1 MFEWSEAKR
10 LQIIRDRD
18 LDFRDAVQVFD
29 GRPII
34 HMASFR
40 NEEDR
45 HVSIALIEGKFY
57 AVVWTWQGETGGLS
71 RSEGRGMQRKDD
83 TVRYTA
89 EERAAQQARREPV
102 ELGEGS
108 SADQ

>member
-40 NEEDR
+40 NDEER
-45 HVSIALIEGKFY
+45 YVSIAMIEGKHY
-57 AVVWTWQGETGGLS
+57 AVVWTWRGENRRIIS
-71 RSEGRGMQRKDD
+71 FRRARD
-83 TVRYTA
+83 A
-89 EERAAQQARREPV
+89 EERRYRALHR
-102 ELGEGS
+102 
-108 SADQ
+108 

>member
-34 HMASFR
+34 HITPFR

-45 HVSIALIEGKFY
+45 YASIALIEGKFY
-57 AVVWTWQGETGGLS
+57 AVVWTWRGES
-71 RSEGRGMQRKDD
+71 RRIISFRRARDAEEGR
-83 TVRYTA
+83 Y
-89 EERAAQQARREPV
+89 RA
-102 ELGEGS
+102 LHG
-108 SADQ
+108 

>member
-29 GRPII
+29 GRPIV

-40 NEEDR
+40 NDEDR
-45 HVSIALIEGKFY
+45 FVSIAMIEGKFY
-57 AVVWTWQGETGGLS
+57 AVVWTWRDERRRIIS
-71 RSEGRGMQRKDD
+71 FRRARD
-83 TVRYTA
+83 A
-89 EERAAQQARREPV
+89 EERRYRA
-102 ELGEGS
+102 LHG
-108 SADQ
+108 

>member
-18 LDFRDAVQVFD
+18 LDFRDTVQVFD

-40 NEEDR
+40 NDEDR
-45 HVSIALIEGKFY
+45 YVSIAMIESKFY
-57 AVVWTWQGETGGLS
+57 TVVWTWRGDS
-71 RSEGRGMQRKDD
+71 RRIISFRRARD
-83 TVRYTA
+83 A
-89 EERAAQQARREPV
+89 EERRYRA
-102 ELGEGS
+102 LHG
-108 SADQ
+108 

>member
-45 HVSIALIEGKFY
+45 HVSIAMIEGKFY
-57 AVVWTWQGETGGLS
+57 AVVWTWRGENRRIIS
-71 RSEGRGMQRKDD
+71 FRRARD
-83 TVRYTA
+83 A
-89 EERAAQQARREPV
+89 EERRYRA
-102 ELGEGS
+102 LHS
-108 SADQ
+108 

>member
-34 HMASFR
+34 HMGSFR
-40 NEEDR
+40 NDEDR
-45 HVSIALIEGKFY
+45 YVSIAMIEGKFY
-57 AVVWTWQGETGGLS
+57 AVVWTWRGENRRIIS
-71 RSEGRGMQRKDD
+71 FRRARD
-83 TVRYTA
+83 A
-89 EERAAQQARREPV
+89 EERRYRA
-102 ELGEGS
+102 LHG
-108 SADQ
+108 